1 MVLRVPRMEQSSHV
15 SLITLADRMR
25 AATARIMDTTTME
38 TMETLRAMARGH
50 QRGKAYHP

>member
-1 MVLRVPRMEQSSHV
+1 MEQSSHV

-25 AATARIMDTTTME
+25 AATVRIMDTTTME
-38 TMETLRAMARGH
+38 TVETLRAMVRGY